1 MSSISN
7 TNINAQKVIAKFL
20 SQKFRH
26 GKEVEMEEYKDYIR
40 SEKYERAVLKNKK
53 LDQNKKEYKQ
63 TNNLFKKVYL
73 LIKILLDFDFIRQ
86 KISIKKTSR
95 SKSN

>member
-1 MSSISN
+1 
-7 TNINAQKVIAKFL
+7 
-20 SQKFRH
+20 
-26 GKEVEMEEYKDYIR
+26 MEEYKEYIK

-86 KISIKKTSR
+86 KILIKKTSR
-95 SKSN
+95 SKGN

>member
-1 MSSISN
+1 
-7 TNINAQKVIAKFL
+7 
-20 SQKFRH
+20 
-26 GKEVEMEEYKDYIR
+26 MEEYKEYIQ

-95 SKSN
+95 SKGN